1 MKNVL
6 TFRNII
12 IAIPLL
18 AVILVLDYALP
29 QVDVV
34 RAVGVEIKRL
44 DTEDTKTGQQRTRD
58 VYFLQTETQGGKPR
72 VYRNEDNFL
81 YWKFD
86 SADLQAQVQSYAA
99 DKQLIAVRRYGWRIP
114 AFSMF
119 PNAVK
124 AWPVEPGYSHIP
136 VFNTIVIVGLL
147 GLVAFVFFR
156 LRRLFKAR
164 DLKREERELEHRQQE
179 ERKAREAEEAAD
191 RARQEARHKDAD
203 IESFLNS
210 DDRKTD

>member
-12 IAIPLL
+12 VAIPLL
-18 AVILVLDYALP
+18 TIILVLDYALP

-34 RAVGVEIKRL
+34 RAVGVEIKRM
-44 DTEDTKTGQQRTRD
+44 DTEDSKTGQQRTRD
-58 VYFLQTETQGGKPR
+58 VYFLQTETQDGKPR

-81 YWKFD
+81 YLKFN
-86 SADLQAQVQSYAA
+86 SADLQAKVQSFAT
-99 DKQLIAVRRYGWRIP
+99 DKQLIAVRRYGWRIA

-124 AWPVEPGYSHIP
+124 VWAVEPGYTHIP

-147 GLVAFVFFR
+147 GLAAFVFLR
-156 LRRLFKAR
+156 VRRRLKAR
-164 DLKREERELEHRQQE
+164 AQERQEKEERE
-179 ERKAREAEEAAD
+179 AREAEQAAE

-203 IESFLNS
+203 IESFLKS

>member
-18 AVILVLDYALP
+18 VIILALNYVLP

-44 DTEDTKTGQQRTRD
+44 DTEDAGTGQQRTRD
-58 VYFLQTETQGGKPR
+58 VYFLQTETPGGRPR

-86 SADLQAQVQSYAA
+86 SADLQAQVQSFAA
-99 DKQLIAVRRYGWRIP
+99 DKQLIAIRRYGWRIS

-124 AWPVEPGYSHIP
+124 AWPVEPGYRHIP
-136 VFNTIVIVGLL
+136 VFNSIVIICLVSLL
-147 GLVAFVFFR
+147 AFGFLR
-156 LRRLFKAR
+156 ARRASKARALRRQQHEAEQRER
-164 DLKREERELEHRQQE
+164 DVL
-179 ERKAREAEEAAD
+179 KAREAEEAAN
-191 RARQEARHKDAD
+191 RARQGVHRKDAD
-203 IESFLNS
+203 IDSFLNS